1 MEDVEVVDTQA
12 QRQLFTMTKEKTM
25 EELRRRGDSYKAL
38 YNELRKKEE
47 GYIKESEGREN
58 VIKTQNEKIREL
70 QGNVLILEVR
80 NNIADSDVFLI
91 EDQLNCLKSS
101 FDKLSQRAL
110 AMKGAV
116 KDKDM
121 ILKSMRVAYEK
132 QYNKMK
138 KTKQD
143 QDTRAVKADDFGDWF
158 SEKFVQLEPEEL
170 QKIPQETEE
179 GELEKKMELATELS
193 SDLVKRYVKLERV
206 KTSDFSVEISRVAGK
221 LVVVEKKVSDGNS
234 EGFSDVGMEDSGMIL
249 DYSNEE
255 KREGTEE
262 EMDEE
267 GEGEEGGE
275 MGMPGLDGSILSDL
289 DSFIK

>member
-1 MEDVEVVDTQA
+1 M
-12 QRQLFTMTKEKTM
+12 
-25 EELRRRGDSYKAL
+25 
-38 YNELRKKEE
+38 
-47 GYIKESEGREN
+47 
-58 VIKTQNEKIREL
+58 
-70 QGNVLILEVR
+70 R

-234 EGFSDVGMEDSGMIL
+234 EGFSGVGMEDSGMIL